1 MRYITIYAVLNPTP
15 KGVGYVLAS
24 YLTYFRN
31 PKFIAP
37 RKWETQSRKP
47 ALSECGSKAP
57 AFSENVEKNEKRLSP
72 PKKQESFYEKRE
84 LSLANNS
91 DSFALA
97 L

>member
-1 MRYITIYAVLNPTP
+1 MRRR
-15 KGVGYVLAS
+15 S
-24 YLTYFRN
+24 
-31 PKFIAP
+31 
-37 RKWETQSRKP
+37 QS

-84 LSLANNS
+84 LSLANKS

-97 L
+97 LWNVTLSSYQDGLLN